1 MSLQGAGESQHL
13 RIDPQLLASAPA
25 DAETQRQ
32 SLFLLLQRL
41 IDEALTERQRLA
53 VRGMLEGLPVE
64 EIADRLNSNRNAIY
78 KLIHDARMRLK
89 EGFQAAG
96 VSADEISETLA

>member
-1 MSLQGAGESQHL
+1 
-13 RIDPQLLASAPA
+13 
-25 DAETQRQ
+25 
-32 SLFLLLQRL
+32 
-41 IDEALTERQRLA
+41 
-53 VRGMLEGLPVE
+53 MLEGLPVE